1 MVRAVFTIVFLFAN
15 VSLVVA
21 QDFSTSEILA
31 PPIGHGAKEPFL
43 HVTQDG
49 RLLMS
54 WTEVNITDPSVMI
67 AIFDQG
73 KWTEPRTIINS
84 PDLFLNWADFPSVVS
99 FPDGTLIAHWLQKT
113 GQSSYDYDVQ
123 IALSR
128 DDGASWSAPVVP
140 HLDGTS
146 SQHGFV
152 SLVAHDKNIAAVW
165 LDGRAYDD
173 NLVDDGA
180 FADHMQLRSTILSSD
195 GTASPDVALDA
206 STCSCCQTD
215 AAVAGESLLVVY
227 RDRTPAEVRDI
238 ALVRL
243 SEGEWSTPM
252 RVHHDNWVIPG
263 CPVNGPS
270 ISAADRNVVVA
281 WFTGTGNIPAVK
293 VAFSDDAGH
302 SFNAVVQIDHGEPL
316 GRVDTLMLEDG
327 TALVSWVEL
336 DGPDEKL
343 LVCEVTA
350 AGCDRTFEIT
360 TNSERSSIN
369 FPQMA
374 ATIEALFIAWT
385 QPLAGG
391 TDTIRLLQ
399 VTR

>member
-1 MVRAVFTIVFLFAN
+1 
-15 VSLVVA
+15 
-21 QDFSTSEILA
+21 
-31 PPIGHGAKEPFL
+31 
-43 HVTQDG
+43 
-49 RLLMS
+49 MS
-54 WTEVNITDPSVMI
+54 WTEVNTTDPSVMM

-152 SLVAHDKNIAAVW
+152 SLVAHDKDIAAVW
-165 LDGRAYDD
+165 LDGRAYDGS
-173 NLVDDGA
+173 LVDDGA

-215 AAVAGESLLVVY
+215 AAVAGDSLLVVY
-227 RDRTPAEVRDI
+227 RDRTPAELRDI

-281 WFTGTGNIPAVK
+281 YQNQSAVAQDPTYSK
-293 VAFSDDAGH
+293 
-302 SFNAVVQIDHGEPL
+302 
-316 GRVDTLMLEDG
+316 
-327 TALVSWVEL
+327 
-336 DGPDEKL
+336 
-343 LVCEVTA
+343 
-350 AGCDRTFEIT
+350 
-360 TNSERSSIN
+360 
-369 FPQMA
+369 
-374 ATIEALFIAWT
+374 
-385 QPLAGG
+385 
-391 TDTIRLLQ
+391 
-399 VTR
+399 